1 MRKISSREQS
11 VGQVVSLLQTTD
23 MATCSSCE
31 SNYFKIIATF
41 YGDNSRALDYLISHG
56 VISSGSSRIPC
67 PKCGTFLSFRE
78 QDHLFI
84 CRSTFTIPKTKKRR
98 NCGFSASQFKGSFL
112 SNCHFAP
119 WKLVLLVNHYLSRH
133 WDYKT
138 IQDCLGLSPNTVC
151 DWRSFC
157 SEVTEQ
163 WFSNQDPIRGVGVE
177 VEVDETLIVRRKYER
192 GRVLNQVW
200 LFGGIEPAS
209 KRHFVVPLNSE
220 YGSRRDAETLIPII
234 QKFVRPGSII
244 YSDSWP
250 AYRKLSELGYG
261 HHAFNHKKHF
271 VKPGEPEVNT
281 QRVERLWRDI
291 KEWVKRPGI
300 CSRYL

>member
-11 VGQVVSLLQTTD
+11 VGKVVSLPQTTD

-84 CRSTFTIPKTKKRR
+84 CRSTFTVPKTKKRR

-163 WFSNQDPIRGVGVE
+163 WFSNQDPVGGVGV
-177 VEVDETLIVRRKYER
+177 
-192 GRVLNQVW
+192 
-200 LFGGIEPAS
+200 
-209 KRHFVVPLNSE
+209 
-220 YGSRRDAETLIPII
+220 
-234 QKFVRPGSII
+234 
-244 YSDSWP
+244 
-250 AYRKLSELGYG
+250 
-261 HHAFNHKKHF
+261 
-271 VKPGEPEVNT
+271 
-281 QRVERLWRDI
+281 
-291 KEWVKRPGI
+291 
-300 CSRYL
+300 